1 MVIYKSKPSLPEKA
15 HEKFITRFLEAAPF
29 NQVELEN
36 SKRETKKRGRFLFVS
51 FTTRKKVC
59 AISYLVEMSADKQKP
74 QNRHEPGL
82 SLCNTPS
89 SQEGTMST
97 PKGYVEG
104 TGRNPTQVRE
114 GTYVQ
119 LYPNAI

>member
-74 QNRHEPGL
+74 QNRHEIVTIELIMVPY
-82 SLCNTPS
+82 
-89 SQEGTMST
+89 ST
-97 PKGYVEG
+97 FWSHLTSYK
-104 TGRNPTQVRE
+104 
-114 GTYVQ
+114 
-119 LYPNAI
+119 L

>member
-59 AISYLVEMSADKQKP
+59 A
-74 QNRHEPGL
+74 NRHEPGY
-82 SLCNTPS
+82 
-89 SQEGTMST
+89 SQEIVT
-97 PKGYVEG
+97 
-104 TGRNPTQVRE
+104 
-114 GTYVQ
+114 
-119 LYPNAI
+119 ID